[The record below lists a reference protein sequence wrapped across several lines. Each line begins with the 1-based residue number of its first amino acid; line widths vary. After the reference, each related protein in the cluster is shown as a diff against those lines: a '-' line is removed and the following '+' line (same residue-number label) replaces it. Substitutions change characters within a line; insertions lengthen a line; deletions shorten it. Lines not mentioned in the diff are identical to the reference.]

1 MDTKNV
7 SDDKYYVD
15 QVKQLKE
22 AAEAAALRKGE
33 SVTDHPPLDYM
44 IFMFL
49 YNLQSNSEKETS
61 DPYKLVMTQVP
72 ASYPPCARS
81 LHDLKPI
88 AISAMKFETHH
99 RGSKVMLRIRTPPD
113 RINAGQAIVEDEE
126 GTGVLLQMYHLPEES
141 VVPAQHIIYLGR
153 ICILKEP
160 FFKVTVAGAY
170 SLRVDHPSDLVWM
183 APDDEAIPDGWRP
196 TDPISNDSFRA
207 RMEGN
212 KAISAN
218 AWAEAERLY
227 SSAINTARTI
237 EESRLAHQNRSF
249 ANLCLGHYEN
259 ALSDA
264 LKSIADDKPRESEK
278 ARYREARALYE
289 LGRYQECERKLVVLA
304 QDFPDNESVKAELV
318 RAQARVREQQTGE
331 FPFRHMYTE
340 AAVGIP
346 VLDRASFTGPVE
358 IRPSPGRGRGLFTKS
373 AVKAGDLLICEKAFA
388 YCFAGDTQPERR
400 EKIKVLVDNESKSI
414 TIGTQA
420 QLISQIV
427 QKLLHNPES
436 SKKFLDL
443 HHGKY
448 KAVSADEVDG
458 RPVVDSFLVTKII
471 LANCFGSP
479 RTTRDVFRSLVL
491 NIDGKKAENSH
502 ETSGVW
508 IMASYL
514 NHSCVGNCCRSFIGD
529 MQIIRATRDIPA
541 DTELVFPYQ
550 ADQRLASHDET
561 QKKLRNWGFRCD
573 CALCLEKKA
582 TTKGTWDKRKAL
594 LGQLKYLIE
603 RNRDKGV
610 PINAK
615 LAFEVLDKFEAT
627 HTTPAR
633 TYPSAASPSSDSGV
647 DLTLA
652 QITPRPDLWDA
663 CFGLGEFLLKK
674 GRNAEAVEATIK
686 GFEALGFVIIATP
699 PLGKASGDGGKKKKN
714 KNKFRNKKEYR
725 KNSGNN
731 ISGTS
736 TSNAGAGADQLVVKS
751 WGMVV
756 NSVVIAF
763 RTLYRAYKPTAPDL
777 ANRAREY
784 TATAYGLLVGEKETV
799 FDEIP
804 ELREVSE

>member
-1 MDTKNV
+1 MNTKNV
-7 SDDKYYVD
+7 SDDRYYVD

-49 YNLQSNSEKETS
+49 YNLQSNNEKETS

-81 LHDLKPI
+81 LHDLNPI
-88 AISAMKFETHH
+88 AISAMKLETHH
-99 RGSKVMLRIRTPPD
+99 RGSKVMLRVRTPPD
-113 RINAGQAIVEDEE
+113 RINAGQAIVEDEK

-170 SLRVDHPSDLVWM
+170 SLRVDHPSDLVWL
-183 APDDEAIPDGWRP
+183 APDDEGIPKGWRQR
-196 TDPISNDSFRA
+196 DPISNDSVRA
-207 RMEGN
+207 RMDGN

-227 SSAINTARTI
+227 SSAINTARTTD
-237 EESRLAHQNRSF
+237 ESRLAHQNRSF

-264 LKSIADDKPRESEK
+264 LKSIADDKPH
-278 ARYREARALYE
+278 
-289 LGRYQECERKLVVLA
+289 
-304 QDFPDNESVKAELV
+304 
-318 RAQARVREQQTGE
+318 GE

-388 YCFAGDTQPERR
+388 YCFAGDTQQERR
-400 EKIKVLVDNESKSI
+400 KKIKVLVDNESNNI

-491 NIDGKKAENSH
+491 NLDGKKAENSH

-582 TTKGTWDKRKAL
+582 TTKGTLDKRKAL
-594 LGQLKYLIE
+594 LAQLKYLIE

-610 PINAK
+610 PINAR

-633 TYPSAASPSSDSGV
+633 TYPSATGPSSDSVV
-647 DLTLA
+647 DLTSA

-663 CFGLGEFLLKK
+663 CFGLGEFLIKK
-674 GRNAEAVEATIK
+674 GRNAEAIEATIK

-699 PLGKASGDGGKKKKN
+699 PPGKASGDGGKKKKN
-714 KNKFRNKKEYR
+714 KNKFRNKKEY
-725 KNSGNN
+725 KKTTGNN
-731 ISGTS
+731 NTDTS
-736 TSNAGAGADQLVVKS
+736 TLDAGAGANQLVVKS
-751 WGMVV
+751 WGMAVDAVV
-756 NSVVIAF
+756 RAF
-763 RTLYRAYKPTAPDL
+763 LTLHRAYKPTAPEL

-784 TATAYGLLVGEKETV
+784 AATAYGMLVGEKETV
-799 FDEIP
+799 FDEIS